1 MLTIDNIEKI
11 KQYTYDVVWSC
22 DSINETDNFY
32 HFVMERRNI
41 GGKIDDV
48 KKITICRNADSV
60 YSVGKSYTDP
70 TTKIYRMYLDDKN
83 TKYVLTSDYIKDMI
97 NVVNTFTQILAEK

>member
-11 KQYTYDVVWSC
+11 KQYSYDVVWSC
-22 DSINETDNFY
+22 DSILETSNFY

-60 YSVGKSYTDP
+60 YSVGKSYADP
-70 TTKIYRMYLDDKN
+70 TIKIYRMYLDDMA
-83 TKYVLTSDYIKDMI
+83 TKHCLSSDSIGNII
-97 NVVNTFTQILAEK
+97 NVVNKFTEILAGK